1 MLFEELRDRL
11 LKLSTACVCDA
22 NKAQRARDSNISE
35 YRIVDSAIRPVQTGR
50 MLVGRA
56 HTVSCHNDF
65 LTVIKALRDAVP
77 GEVLVIDSRN
87 SDCAVTG
94 GLFPTEASR
103 KGLAGIVVDGPCR
116 DTTTIR
122 SLSLPYYA
130 RTVVPIAGTTSQ
142 MFETQIPVDCGG
154 VVVHPGDILLG
165 DDDGIVIA
173 TLAEFAEILPL
184 AEQIHRKEVQLLRN
198 MAEGR
203 SLLDMLNFEE
213 HCAALDAGIK
223 STLGFTV

>member
-22 NKAQRARDSNISE
+22 NKMQRSHDPAIEE
-35 YRIVDSAIRPVQTGR
+35 YRIIDSAIRPVQSGR
-50 MLVGRA
+50 MLVGMA

-77 GEVLVIDSRN
+77 GEVLVIDSQN
-87 SDCAVTG
+87 SDRAVTG
-94 GLFPTEASR
+94 GLFPAEANR

-116 DTTTIR
+116 DITTIR

-130 RTVVPIAGTTSQ
+130 RSVIPIAGMTSQ
-142 MFETQIPVDCGG
+142 LFETQVPVSCGG
-154 VVVHPGDILLG
+154 VVIHPGDILLG
-165 DDDGIVIA
+165 DDDGIVVA
-173 TLAEFAEILPL
+173 TLAEFSAVLPL
-184 AEQIHRKEVQLLRN
+184 AEQIHRKEALLLRN

-213 HCAALDAGIK
+213 HCAAVDAGIK
-223 STLGFTV
+223 STLEFTA